1 MKLIF
6 PSSTFDWGQS
16 PPLSSFKAVSTT
28 SFLYVSCVILSTV
41 ISSRKLIPPSVQP
54 DDSRSTPPTTRKSTS
69 RSSQSNNKSPT
80 AFGAKMTDLHWKPW
94 FGSDLKRV
102 QMIHNINLVVGSAI
116 MLGGVV
122 VESLRRGGMS
132 SSPQFLF
139 CEVADGI
146 PAQGPLY
153 FWSYIY
159 YISKYYELLDT
170 FLQLARGKPPPHF
183 ILHVYHHASVLFMAW
198 AWLEYKQSLQFIG
211 LAWNTAVH
219 VVMYTYFLQ
228 RTITCKVPRWK
239 SFVTIFQI
247 AQFTFS
253 MVVFLVTLCMVFVQ
267 GHECAGMGALYGNF
281 LFNATLLYSFVG
293 VLLFHGGRKKKR

>member
-1 MKLIF
+1 MK
-6 PSSTFDWGQS
+6 T
-16 PPLSSFKAVSTT
+16 
-28 SFLYVSCVILSTV
+28 
-41 ISSRKLIPPSVQP
+41 
-54 DDSRSTPPTTRKSTS
+54 
-69 RSSQSNNKSPT
+69 
-80 AFGAKMTDLHWKPW
+80 
-94 FGSDLKRV
+94 V
-102 QMIHNINLVVGSAI
+102 QMIHNINLVLSSAI

-122 VESLRRGGMS
+122 VESLRRVDMS
-132 SSPQFLF
+132 SSPSWPPFLL

-159 YISKYYELLDT
+159 YLSKYYELLDT

-183 ILHVYHHASVLFMAW
+183 ILHVYHHAAVLFMAW
-198 AWLEYKQSLQFIG
+198 AWCEYKQSLHFIG

-228 RTITCKVPRWK
+228 RTITCKIPRWK

-253 MVVFLVTLCMVFVQ
+253 MVAFLVTLYIVFVQ
-267 GHECAGMGALYGNF
+267 GYECAGMEALYGNV
-281 LFNATLLYSFVG
+281 LFNATLLHSFVG
-293 VLLFHGGRKKKR
+293 VLLQGRKKKRQATKDK